1 MKYLYDNIT
10 YIQAAQVWLC
20 LNLSK
25 WRWRLL
31 TEGLRPSTRSKGCKY
46 SLFPSRQSTE
56 CFICF
61 LLLSI
66 LLILELNGHPVSR
79 RQCHLDKFGHN
90 HACAAWTYVTL
101 SYRYF
106 KTILTLNDVYIVTKM
121 IYNLYLFIYQCPF
134 KVWSDWNK
142 IENSNELFLTI
153 AKYCSASA
161 CAQFSKHSEDGV
173 LISDSPPS

>member
-1 MKYLYDNIT
+1 MTVNWIYKLYLHHF
-10 YIQAAQVWLC
+10 
-20 LNLSK
+20 NLFWSCGPQHGQ
-25 WRWRLL
+25 RDVS
-31 TEGLRPSTRSKGCKY
+31 TVYFPVENQPSV
-46 SLFPSRQSTE
+46 
-56 CFICF
+56 ICF

-79 RQCHLDKFGHN
+79 RQCHLDEFGHN
-90 HACAAWTYVTL
+90 HTCAAWIYVTL

-142 IENSNELFLTI
+142 KENSIELFLTI
-153 AKYCSASA
+153 PKYCSASA